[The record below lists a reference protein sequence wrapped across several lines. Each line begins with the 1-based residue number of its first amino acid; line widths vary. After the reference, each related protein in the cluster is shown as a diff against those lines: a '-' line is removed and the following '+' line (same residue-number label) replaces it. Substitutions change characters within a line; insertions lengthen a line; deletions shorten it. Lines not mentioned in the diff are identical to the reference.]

1 MKEKGKP
8 NESKHT
14 QSEELT
20 FSLPMEDPL
29 TDMLG
34 PPSVAEFRFFS
45 DFEIFAYI

>member
-1 MKEKGKP
+1 
-8 NESKHT
+8 
-14 QSEELT
+14 
-20 FSLPMEDPL
+20 MEDPL